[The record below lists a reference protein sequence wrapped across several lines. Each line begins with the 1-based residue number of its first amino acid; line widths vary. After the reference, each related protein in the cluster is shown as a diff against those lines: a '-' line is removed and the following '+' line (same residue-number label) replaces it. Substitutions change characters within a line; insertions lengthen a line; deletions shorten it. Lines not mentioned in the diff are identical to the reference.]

1 MSAMAEAKS
10 PGRPRCQE
18 TRGAILRAAYELL
31 ESGGLVA
38 FTIEAVAERSGAAK
52 TTIYRWWPNKGALA
66 MESFLRVAQQQ
77 SPFPETCSPR
87 ADLRAHLHLF
97 AKSLRGRAGRLLAG
111 IVAEAQKDP
120 ATREAFIRSYVAPRR
135 QAARALLERGIA
147 RGEFRPGL
155 DVEDVCDALYGFFY
169 MRLLLA
175 HAPMDDAAVDRIVDL
190 VLNGISLE
198 QHIVA

>member
-1 MSAMAEAKS
+1 MSAMAEARL

-31 ESGGLVA
+31 ETGGLAA

-66 MESFLRVAQQQ
+66 MESFLRVAEQEN
-77 SPFPETCSPR
+77 PFPETDSAE

-97 AKSLRGRAGRLLAG
+97 ARRLRGRAGRLLAG

-147 RGEFRPGL
+147 RGEFRPDL
-155 DVEDVCDALYGFFY
+155 DVESVCDALYGFFY

-175 HAPMDDAAVDRIVDL
+175 HAPMDDAAVDRILDL
-190 VLNGISLE
+190 VLNAISLD
-198 QHIVA
+198 QRNPA